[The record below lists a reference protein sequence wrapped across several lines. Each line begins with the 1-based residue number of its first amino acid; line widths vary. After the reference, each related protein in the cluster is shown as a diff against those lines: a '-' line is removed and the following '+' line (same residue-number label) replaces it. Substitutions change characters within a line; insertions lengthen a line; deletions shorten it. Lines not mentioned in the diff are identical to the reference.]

1 MRYISL
7 ALVLIA
13 LSACL
18 PLAPVVTADRQDSA
32 AQNQNAPSASVQDP
46 TQLGTRQIEVRTL
59 DVPYDVAYRAATQAF
74 FSIGFSITHSDKPSG
89 ILTGS
94 RTVGVTEMKQQV
106 KKAKED
112 ARKYQEQVTQEQ
124 TTRSILGFV
133 PYIGWAAA
141 LLPGSQPPPM
151 GDINEPSSLLVTML
165 LQPAGEKQTQIRFKM
180 QKDGEPVWDQT
191 TIDRLWVTTQREAM
205 LESGPPPTASSTA
218 TQQGVSSSDQ
228 KPKEPAKK

>member
-1 MRYISL
+1 MRYLKL
-7 ALVLIA
+7 ALGLIA

-18 PLAPVVTADRQDSA
+18 PLAPVVTTDRQDTA
-32 AQNQNAPSASVQDP
+32 AQNQNSPSSIVQDP

-59 DVPYDVAYRAATQAF
+59 DVPYDLAYRAATQAF

-94 RTVGVTEMKQQV
+94 RTVGVKEMRQQARQ
-106 KKAKED
+106 AKED

-141 LLPGSQPPPM
+141 LLPGSQPPPVR
-151 GDINEPSSLLVTML
+151 DIDEPSSLQVTML
-165 LQPAGEKQTQIRFKM
+165 LQPAGQKQTQIRFKM

-205 LESGPPPTASSTA
+205 IESGPPPATSSTA
-218 TQQGVSSSDQ
+218 TQQGTSASDQ
-228 KPKEPAKK
+228 RTKEPEKK